1 MSGIL
6 EVLMTPRYDL
16 FKMDEGSPIW
26 FGAAETMEDVKTQV
40 QQARVD
46 SNTTWIVLDQL
57 TGDKKVVT
65 PE

>member
-1 MSGIL
+1 
-6 EVLMTPRYDL
+6 MTPRYDL

-26 FGAAETMEDVKTQV
+26 FGAAETMEAVKTQV

-46 SNTTWIVLDQL
+46 SNTEWIVLDQL

>member
-1 MSGIL
+1 
-6 EVLMTPRYDL
+6 MTPRYDL

-26 FGAAETMEDVKTQV
+26 FAAVETLEDVKTQL
-40 QQARVD
+40 QQAGVD
-46 SNTTWIVLDQL
+46 SGTEWIVLDQL